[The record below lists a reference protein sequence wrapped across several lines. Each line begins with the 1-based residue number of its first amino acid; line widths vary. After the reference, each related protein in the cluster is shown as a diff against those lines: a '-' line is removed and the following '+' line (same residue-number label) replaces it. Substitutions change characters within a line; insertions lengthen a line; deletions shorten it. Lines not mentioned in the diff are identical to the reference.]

1 MFGFSGTQGTAG
13 PVDEEMQ
20 EVALDGEILEDEVDP
35 QILKMNEMEMKARQ
49 VLLQQSSSMR
59 S

>member
-13 PVDEEMQ
+13 PEDEEMQ

-49 VLLQQSSSMR
+49 VVLQQSSSMR